1 MERAIQRRPWIAAVA
16 ALIACL
22 AATAAAA
29 DDRAAPSI
37 EMRSFKGVRVRLSDY
52 QGKIVLL
59 KLWASWCPDCVASFT
74 SLEALQRQY
83 KAKGFEVIAVSV
95 DGERKDAERFLKT
108 RPYSLTGMFDPR
120 ARVAAAFGATGIPTA
135 YLIDRRGRIRF
146 SHEGLAT
153 SDDAVYRRH
162 IDELLAEP

>member
-1 MERAIQRRPWIAAVA
+1 MGRAIQRRSWVAAVA

-22 AATAAAA
+22 AVTAAAE
-29 DDRAAPSI
+29 DRAAPSI

-83 KAKGFEVIAVSV
+83 KAKGFEIIAVSV

-108 RPYSLTGMFDPR
+108 RPYPLTGMFDPR
-120 ARVAAAFGATGIPTA
+120 GRVAEAFGAVGIPTA

-153 SDDAVYRRH
+153 SDDAVYRRQ

>member
-1 MERAIQRRPWIAAVA
+1 MERAIQRRSCIAAVA

-74 SLEALQRQY
+74 SLEALQRHY
-83 KAKGFEVIAVSV
+83 KPKGVEIIAVSV

-108 RPYSLTGMFDPR
+108 RPYQLIGMFDPR
-120 ARVAAAFGATGIPTA
+120 ARVAEAFGASGIPTA
-135 YLIDRRGRIRF
+135 YLIDRRGRVRF
-146 SHEGLAT
+146 SHEGLAA
-153 SDDAVYRRH
+153 SDDALYRRQ
-162 IDELLAEP
+162 IDALLAEP

>member
-1 MERAIQRRPWIAAVA
+1 MERATQRRSWIAAVA

-22 AATAAAA
+22 AVTAGAAE
-29 DDRAAPSI
+29 DRAAPSI
-37 EMRSFKGVRVRLSDY
+37 EMQTFKGARVKLSDY

-95 DGERKDAERFLKT
+95 DDERKDAERFLKT
-108 RPYSLTGMFDPR
+108 RPYRLTGMFDPR
-120 ARVAAAFGATGIPTA
+120 ARVAAAFGAVGIPTA

-146 SHEGLAT
+146 SHEGLTT
-153 SDDAVYRRH
+153 SDDAVYRRR